1 MCRWSAKEREIWR
14 SREEKKKDEINNI
27 PQQPGSQ
34 GLADYCMKREL
45 IAQSLAGELGELQME
60 ASTLWIMANSP
71 RIMAYYWFPDEP
83 AGPGVL
89 GE

>member
-1 MCRWSAKEREIWR
+1 MCHWSAKEREIWR

-45 IAQSLAGELGELQME
+45 IAQSFAGELGELQRRNVNIVRQGQG
-60 ASTLWIMANSP
+60 STVHSLLLVS
-71 RIMAYYWFPDEP
+71 
-83 AGPGVL
+83 
-89 GE
+89 